1 MTFVPFENRDDVDHE
16 HVMKIG
22 SITVFFLKE
31 NSEKSGIQ
39 KAAKHLAD
47 AYEKRIMSVA

>member
-1 MTFVPFENRDDVDHE
+1 MAFIPFEKRPDVDQE
-16 HVMKIG
+16 HIVTIG
-22 SITVFFLKE
+22 GVTVYFLKK
-31 NSEKSGIQ
+31 SEESSIP